1 MKKIIIVFIVL
12 FSLFG
17 CKNEQIQKPVEPE
30 DRIWLVFDYNAIDYN
45 TYYKQQIDYTGN
57 QELIR
62 IKATD
67 EKYSA
72 TYGVDITTGL
82 YVQTLDLVEPSYN
95 PETDQYNTGSSEE
108 IDKQY
113 FYKTK
118 DADFYKAV
126 GLADGYW
133 FYYQKRTGHGDQ
145 LVRIDYKGEEQ
156 VIMENFDIN
165 DCYSISFPDS
175 DVLYILKQD
184 SFNKDYNIKL
194 HKIYM
199 NGMQTEVIDSKIL
212 NVKSVNM
219 PQFVEQEN
227 SYHILYKGENPD
239 YTKKRL
245 YFKDNPKILET
256 LLNKYN
262 VILKESSPATD
273 QYNDWIF
280 NAIIYKEYGINTT
293 ALFDYDVT
301 TKSLTY
307 KQIPMEV
314 DFPVE
319 KENIYK

>member
-1 MKKIIIVFIVL
+1 MRKIIIVFIVL

-30 DRIWLVFDYNAIDYN
+30 DKIWLVFDYNAIDYN

-95 PETDQYNTGSSEE
+95 PETNQYNTGSSEE

-175 DVLYILKQD
+175 DVLYILKRD
-184 SFNKDYNIKL
+184 SFNNDYNVKL

-307 KQIPMEV
+307 KQIPMEA